1 MRESV
6 IFDTGF
12 DTDYSRDNKV
22 ASLPQAWVVLTMPFP
37 TISLRCQ
44 IAIRTLLLSI
54 CKSKIYTS
62 NKEEERERLKMTSSI
77 N

>member
-37 TISLRCQ
+37 TISLRCREVDQ
-44 IAIRTLLLSI
+44 ICVLIEIIVHYI
-54 CKSKIYTS
+54 CMAPRALGKP
-62 NKEEERERLKMTSSI
+62 
-77 N
+77 

>member
-37 TISLRCQ
+37 TISLRCREVDQ
-44 IAIRTLLLSI
+44 ICVLIEI
-54 CKSKIYTS
+54 IVHY
-62 NKEEERERLKMTSSI
+62 M
-77 N
+77 

>member
-37 TISLRCQ
+37 TISLRCHGW
-44 IAIRTLLLSI
+44 TGS
-54 CKSKIYTS
+54 
-62 NKEEERERLKMTSSI
+62 
-77 N
+77 

>member
-1 MRESV
+1 SV

-37 TISLRCQ
+37 TISLRCPQ
-44 IAIRTLLLSI
+44 KLSYHQNGM
-54 CKSKIYTS
+54 IYDRI
-62 NKEEERERLKMTSSI
+62 NDMIILIGAAWQRKNIFRVMTR
-77 N
+77 

>member
-37 TISLRCQ
+37 TISLRC
-44 IAIRTLLLSI
+44 
-54 CKSKIYTS
+54 
-62 NKEEERERLKMTSSI
+62 RENSLCGVFAG
-77 N
+77 NAV